1 MLSYALFFL
10 VLDLGCK
17 DWDGREG
24 WDDGRWGLHHRVP
37 IGQHQSEEEGGLQPS
52 FGTLLQILHRGNQIQ
67 NLLQASSWTHT
78 GRKKRYLWKNAWL
91 LYFVDKITPLG
102 MNHLYYGIIHIAP
115 YVRSSRNSHS
125 QPTEKINLLFVINV
139 RKNYEICHYWQ
150 STKIG
155 LHERERFCNIGLTQ
169 FIVLSFL
176 I

>member
-1 MLSYALFFL
+1 MLCYALFFF

-67 NLLQASSWTHT
+67 NLLQASPWTHT

-91 LYFVDKITPLG
+91 LYFVDKITLLG
-102 MNHLYYGIIHIAP
+102 MNHLYYGIIHIVP
-115 YVRSSRNSHS
+115 YLRSSRNSHS

-139 RKNYEICHYWQ
+139 RKTRKYATTGNPQKLVCMNVNDSAI
-150 STKIG
+150 
-155 LHERERFCNIGLTQ
+155 
-169 FIVLSFL
+169 
-176 I
+176 